1 MTKLANK
8 YPRLEV
14 RHMLCILMKI
24 GESLP
29 VGRKNEVDTDFL
41 FARTGYAE
49 MHRTLFNDCLE
60 FLIEHEWYRRMPRS
74 ELVYVL

>member
-14 RHMLCILMKI
+14 RHMLCILLKI
-24 GESLP
+24 SESLP
-29 VGRKNEVDTDFL
+29 TGRKNEIDPNYL

-49 MHRTLFNDCLE
+49 MHRTLFEDCLE
-60 FLIEHEWYRRMPRS
+60 FLIENEFYRRMPRS
-74 ELVYVL
+74 ESVYVL